1 MISLP
6 ASAQNVEKFGEARLR
21 RGSGARTL
29 SVGIRGEDSG
39 CSVDRSVFSKTLET
53 YDCCGNYRMPSPMVT
68 CPVQMLES
76 NERASHEQAAHA
88 SRSGTAQRLRLAP
101 MGANSSASVTPQIA
115 PDQPGISDLFAV
127 LAYGEISAFYRLV
140 EEAQLSPSLR
150 GKVAVAKMAA
160 SEMNHFTTLERA
172 LSERDVD
179 VFDAMAP
186 YVRAL
191 DAYHASTN
199 PSTWLES
206 MVKFYVGD
214 GIAADF
220 YREIAGALP
229 PEIADVVRDVL
240 AETGHSEFV
249 VDEVRS
255 AVAANRQEKDRLT
268 LWGRRLLGEA
278 ITQAQFV
285 MAQREELADLLITA
299 TGTLN
304 GIVALFDRM
313 QESHSQRMQVLGLM

>member
-1 MISLP
+1 
-6 ASAQNVEKFGEARLR
+6 
-21 RGSGARTL
+21 
-29 SVGIRGEDSG
+29 
-39 CSVDRSVFSKTLET
+39 
-53 YDCCGNYRMPSPMVT
+53 
-68 CPVQMLES
+68 
-76 NERASHEQAAHA
+76 
-88 SRSGTAQRLRLAP
+88 

-127 LAYGEISAFYRLV
+127 LACGEISAFYRLV